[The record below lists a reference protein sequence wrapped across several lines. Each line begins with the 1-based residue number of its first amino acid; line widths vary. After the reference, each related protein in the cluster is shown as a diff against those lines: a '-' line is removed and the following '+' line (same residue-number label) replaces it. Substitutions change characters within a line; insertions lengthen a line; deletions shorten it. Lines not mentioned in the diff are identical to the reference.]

1 MGCVVLLRRT
11 LKSKDLMC
19 AIRDLC
25 TKELVLLFSSEVVLE
40 CDGEEG
46 EGFKGTRPR
55 MASLTF
61 FVYLSNMTRHGDG

>member
-25 TKELVLLFSSEVVLE
+25 TKELVLLFSLEVVLE
-40 CDGEEG
+40 CDWEEG
-46 EGFKGTRPR
+46 EGFKG
-55 MASLTF
+55 
-61 FVYLSNMTRHGDG
+61 